1 MKRLLY
7 LTIIILLSVSCKK
20 DNQEEQKIPLSEQ
33 IIGEWELV
41 DIEVSKGA
49 MLGEEIIEVTLVF
62 DTDMTF
68 SIQQMLGYG
77 RPVTYTGTWTLPE
90 DILSGTYSDGKR
102 WASDYK
108 VSIEEDM
115 MYMTPDIENVME
127 SYTYRRIK

>member
-20 DNQEEQKIPLSEQ
+20 DNQEVQKIPLSEQ

-41 DIEVSKGA
+41 DIEVTKGA

-62 DTDMTF
+62 NTDMTF
-68 SIQQMLGYG
+68 SIRQMLGYG
-77 RPVTYTGTWTLPE
+77 RPVTYTGTWTMPE

-115 MYMTPDIENVME
+115 MHMIPDLENSME